1 MEFSDIVGF
10 EEVEVVFRDGVTKEV
25 VRVRQFGLEECPTM
39 LRLMAEDDETKLI
52 AFYTQKDP
60 AWAARLMPQS
70 QEQILEVGER
80 LNKDF
85 FEHWLQRRR
94 RHRAM
99 LLGSNEEQDLIKEAI
114 AEAAERV
121 MKEASDQI
129 LQETSSDSPPQPEDR
144 SKS

>member
-10 EEVEVVFRDGVTKEV
+10 EEVEVIFRDGVTKEV

-39 LRLMAEDDETKLI
+39 LRLMTEDDETKLI
-52 AFYTQKDP
+52 AFYTRKDS
-60 AWAARLMPQS
+60 AWAARLVPQS

-85 FEHWLQRRR
+85 FERWLQRRR
-94 RHRAM
+94 KHRAM

-114 AEAAERV
+114 TEAAERV

-129 LQETSSDSPPQPEDR
+129 LQETSSDSPPQPEGR

>member
-1 MEFSDIVGF
+1 
-10 EEVEVVFRDGVTKEV
+10 
-25 VRVRQFGLEECPTM
+25 M

-85 FEHWLQRRR
+85 FERWLQRRR

-129 LQETSSDSPPQPEDR
+129 LQETSSDSPPPPKGR

>member
-10 EEVEVVFRDGVTKEV
+10 EEVEVIFRDGATKEV

-52 AFYTQKDP
+52 AFYVQKDP
-60 AWAARLMPQS
+60 AWAARLVPQS

-85 FEHWLQRRR
+85 FERWLQRRR

-129 LQETSSDSPPQPEDR
+129 LQETSSGSPPQPEGR